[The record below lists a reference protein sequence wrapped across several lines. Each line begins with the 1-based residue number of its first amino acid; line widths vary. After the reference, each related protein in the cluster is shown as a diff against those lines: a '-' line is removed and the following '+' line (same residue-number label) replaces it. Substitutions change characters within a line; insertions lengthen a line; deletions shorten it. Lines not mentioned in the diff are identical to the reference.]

1 VLQLIAQRLLTMIP
15 MLGIV
20 SAAVFSLTLLIP
32 GDPARVMLGDQ
43 ATPEAIAALHTE
55 LGLDDPLPVQYARW
69 LDNVLHGNLG
79 TSFINRSSVMDAV
92 VARAPVTASLVVGSI
107 VLSLAV
113 ALPLGLVAA
122 YRRGS
127 MLDRLLSAG
136 ASAGIAMPEFWFGAM
151 LILFFALKLRVLP
164 SGTFISLRDDPL
176 GFVQHLILPVI
187 TVALPGTA
195 ELFRQTRAGAS
206 DVLSNAHIRTA
217 RASGVPVRSILFKHV
232 AKNAMLPVVTVLGL
246 QLGRLVGV
254 AALAETIFGMQGIG
268 FLAVSAALSSDMPTI
283 QGIALLSTAI
293 VMLANLLVDLSYFYF
308 NPKARPS

>member
-1 VLQLIAQRLLTMIP
+1 
-15 MLGIV
+15 
-20 SAAVFSLTLLIP
+20 
-32 GDPARVMLGDQ
+32 
-43 ATPEAIAALHTE
+43 
-55 LGLDDPLPVQYARW
+55 
-69 LDNVLHGNLG
+69 
-79 TSFINRSSVMDAV
+79 MDAV

-136 ASAGIAMPEFWFGAM
+136 GSAGIAMPEFWFGAM